1 MKIKPL
7 LLASFA
13 ALVLSSQSIQAQ
25 GQTPYGY
32 GSYTAPY
39 GNAYQ
44 NYYGQNN
51 SNNQYQNYNRYTPNQ
66 NQNYNGYNRYPNYN
80 GYNRNMNPGQY
91 YRGPSNNNFFRNGPF
106 NNNNFRNG
114 PFGRNNMPFTGNSG
128 FMEELWP
135 GRDSIYEDVLP
146 VHGPWDRSWGRAP
159 WNRDYDNLWGRN
171 GGPSKWFDPS
181 DPEEGFAEAWEDMM
195 ITPNRLGTMPGG
207 WKAPSIS
214 IPNPIDVETEFRD
227 AAIDMPG
234 EMQNFSEGFTY
245 GDDGYNDNSDRGSIG
260 FGNKKKDKGISI
272 NSGGR
277 R

>member
-1 MKIKPL
+1 MMNFKPL
-7 LLASFA
+7 LLASLA
-13 ALVLSSQSIQAQ
+13 ALVVSSQSVQAQ
-25 GQTPYGY
+25 GYPYNNGQY
-32 GSYTAPY
+32 AAPY
-39 GNAYQ
+39 A
-44 NYYGQNN
+44 
-51 SNNQYQNYNRYTPNQ
+51 NQ
-66 NQNYNGYNRYPNYN
+66 NQNYNGYNRYN
-80 GYNRNMNPGQY
+80 GYNQYRNNGY
-91 YRGPSNNNFFRNGPF
+91 YPRQNNNGSFRNGPFGGNNNNFFRNGPF
-106 NNNNFRNG
+106 GNNS
-114 PFGRNNMPFTGNSG
+114 NMPFTGNSG
-128 FMEELWP
+128 LGERFWP
-135 GRDSIYEDVLP
+135 GRNSYYDDVLP
-146 VHGPWDRSWGRAP
+146 VNGPWNRSWGRAP

-214 IPNPIDVETEFRD
+214 IPNPVDVNSEFRD

-245 GDDGYNDNSDRGSIG
+245 GDDDGYNDPDRGSIG
-260 FGNKKKDKGISI
+260 FGNKKKDSGISI

>member
-1 MKIKPL
+1 MMNFKPL
-7 LLASFA
+7 LLASLA
-13 ALVLSSQSIQAQ
+13 ALVMSSQSVQAQ
-25 GQTPYGY
+25 GYPYYNNGQY
-32 GSYTAPY
+32 NAAPY
-39 GNAYQ
+39 A
-44 NYYGQNN
+44 
-51 SNNQYQNYNRYTPNQ
+51 NQY
-66 NQNYNGYNRYPNYN
+66 QNYNGYNRYN
-80 GYNRNMNPGQY
+80 GYNQY
-91 YRGPSNNNFFRNGPF
+91 NNSGYYPRQNNNSFFRK
-106 NNNNFRNG
+106 G
-114 PFGRNNMPFTGNSG
+114 PFGNNNSMPFTGNSG
-128 FMEELWP
+128 FGERFWP
-135 GRDSIYEDVLP
+135 GHGSYYDDVLP
-146 VHGPWDRSWGRAP
+146 ANGPWNRSWGRAP

-181 DPEEGFAEAWEDMM
+181 DPEEGIAEAWEDMM

-245 GDDGYNDNSDRGSIG
+245 GGDDRYNDNSDRGSIG
-260 FGNKKKDKGISI
+260 FGNKKKDKGITI